1 MNDTPSSHAEILARG
16 QAALQRDDHL
26 AARECFSKVLA
37 ANPGS
42 VPAAIGLGLAQSI
55 SGDYDSAIAV
65 LQELDRHHPGQG
77 SIMDA
82 LGVANAT
89 AARFDAA
96 ETWFRKSIRIAGFQS
111 ARVCNLGMAL
121 NELGRF
127 DEAAAMFKRCLR
139 RDPGNDSARYHLG
152 LCRLL
157 AGDYRDGWQGFELRN
172 RVAGRADPA
181 LDSIPRWAGEPL
193 EGREIVLL
201 AEQGLGDTL
210 QFARFAGPLADAG
223 ATVHIRC
230 QEALHGLLVS
240 IEGVSRVSSSK
251 DPAPDADYQLPLLSA
266 PGMLGTTLESIPS
279 AAGYLSA
286 DPALVRKWGD
296 AFGAS
301 HGTRRIGLV
310 WAGNPGNKTDYKRS
324 IPLDVFAPLLDMPGC
339 SFFSLQVGD
348 AAMELEALDT
358 AVRPVPLFSE
368 KRPLT
373 EVAAAIS
380 SLDLLITVD
389 TSLAHLAGALGWPVW
404 TAITFVPDW
413 RWGLGRPDTPWYDS
427 MQLFRQPDIGNWP
440 GVVSA
445 LRDALAETV

>member
-1 MNDTPSSHAEILARG
+1 MNDTTTPHAEILAFG
-16 QAALQRDDHL
+16 QSALQRGDHQT
-26 AARECFSKVLA
+26 ARECFSKVLA

-42 VPAAIGLGLAQSI
+42 VPAAIGHGLAQSI
-55 SGDYDSAIAV
+55 SGDYDGAIAA
-65 LQELDRHHPGQG
+65 LQALDRQHPGQG

-139 RDPGNDSARYHLG
+139 RDPDNESARYHLG

-157 AGDYRDGWQGFELRN
+157 AGDYPEGWQGFELRN

-181 LDSIPRWAGEPL
+181 LDGIPRWTGEPL
-193 EGREIVLL
+193 AGSEIVLL
-201 AEQGLGDTL
+201 AEQGLGDAF
-210 QFARFAGPLADAG
+210 QFARFAGPLAEAG
-223 ATVHIRC
+223 AKVHIRC
-230 QEALHGLLVS
+230 QESLHGLLES
-240 IEGVSRVSSSK
+240 LAGVSRVSSPK

-266 PGMLGTTLESIPS
+266 PGMLGTTFNSIPS
-279 AAGYLSA
+279 ADGYLSA
-286 DPALVRKWGD
+286 DPALVRTWDGKLG
-296 AFGAS
+296 S
-301 HGTRRIGLV
+301 SQSKRRIGLV
-310 WAGNPGNKTDYKRS
+310 WAGNPDNKTDYKRS
-324 IPLDVFAPLLDMPGC
+324 IPLTELAPLLDMPGY

-348 AAMELEALDT
+348 AAAELEALDT
-358 AVRPVPLFSE
+358 GVRPEPLFTE
-368 KRPLT
+368 KRPFT

-389 TSLAHLAGALGWPVW
+389 TSLAHLAGALGRPVW

-413 RWGLGRPDTPWYDS
+413 RWGLGRQDTPWYKS
-427 MQLFRQPDIGNWP
+427 MRLFRQSKIGDWP
-440 GVVSA
+440 GVVVA
-445 LRDALAETV
+445 LRDALGENG